1 MKLETKTAA
10 TKSGRKIICQ
20 LNGKTGIVSVD
31 GGIMG
36 RVVVLSP
43 FGLQFTN
50 NDSESI
56 TGGRLTLDEM
66 PMFLGAVSGIEN
78 WT

>member
-36 RVVVLSP
+36 RVVDVIDGDMATVRWDSLVVTDCPIEFLSVV
-43 FGLQFTN
+43 
-50 NDSESI
+50 E
-56 TGGRLTLDEM
+56 E
-66 PMFLGAVSGIEN
+66 
-78 WT
+78 